1 MDLRTL
7 RYFVAAADAGS
18 LNAAAAAISVAQ
30 PALTRSIRQLEQELG
45 VKLLQ
50 RTPRGVHLTAA
61 GATLYA
67 AAQRML
73 REAQGVRRALEQQGS
88 AQESSVTLGAPP
100 TLARVLVPG
109 IFETCQRKIG
119 MKLAVRESFTPVL
132 WEWLAKGL
140 IDVAVITKT
149 DTVNRLPAML
159 QPLLAEPFALV
170 TQKSQ
175 RAGRIVR
182 VTDLPRFPLLM
193 TTLHRGIVSHEIA
206 ALGIQ
211 LNVEAE
217 IDSVDCIRELLLR
230 GHGATL
236 MPISVFKQPRMGSTL
251 TVSEVSGIQLNR
263 QLLIATRIENEQR
276 PLIAALK
283 DLIVEEAGV
292 LTGEGAFSFSSPK
305 KKRRS

>member
-30 PALTRSIRQLEQELG
+30 PALTRSIRQLEHELG

-73 REAQGVRRALEQQGS
+73 REAQGVRRALEQHGS

-109 IFETCQRKIG
+109 IFETCQRQIG
-119 MKLAVRESFTPVL
+119 MKLSVREAFTPVL
-132 WEWLAKGL
+132 LEWLAKGL
-140 IDVAVITKT
+140 VDVAVITKT
-149 DTVNRLPAML
+149 DMVNRSPVML

-175 RAGRIVR
+175 RVGRIVR
-182 VTDLPRFPLLM
+182 VTDLPKFPLLM
-193 TTLHRGIVSHEIA
+193 TTLHRGLVNSEIA
-206 ALGIQ
+206 AMGIQ

-217 IDSVDCIRELLLR
+217 IDSVDCIRELVLR
-230 GHGATL
+230 GKGTTL
-236 MPISVFKQPRMGSTL
+236 MPISVFKQLRMGSMLTL
-251 TVSEVSGIQLNR
+251 SEVSGIQLNR
-263 QLLIATRIENEQR
+263 QLLIATRVKIEQR

-283 DLIVEEAGV
+283 DLIIEEAGTLV
-292 LTGEGAFSFSSPK
+292 GEGVFSFSSPK
-305 KKRRS
+305 KKRRI

>member
-1 MDLRTL
+1 
-7 RYFVAAADAGS
+7 VAAADAGS

-30 PALTRSIRQLEQELG
+30 PALTRAIHQLEQALG
-45 VKLLQ
+45 VKVLQ

-73 REAQGVRRALEQQGS
+73 REAQEVRRALEQHSGV
-88 AQESSVTLGAPP
+88 QESSVTLGAPP

-109 IFETCQRKIG
+109 IFETCQRQIG
-119 MKLAVRESFTPVL
+119 LHLSVREAFTPVL
-132 WEWLAKGL
+132 LEWLAKGMV
-140 IDVAVITKT
+140 DVAVITRT
-149 DTVNRLPAML
+149 DIVDRSPVML

-175 RAGRIVR
+175 RVGPIVR
-182 VTDLPRFPLLM
+182 VTDLPKFPLLM
-193 TTLHRGIVSHEIA
+193 TSLHRGLVDGEIA

-230 GHGATL
+230 GKGATL
-236 MPISVFKQPRMGSTL
+236 MPISVFKQQRSGSMLTL
-251 TVSEVSGIQLNR
+251 SEVSGIQLNR
-263 QLLIATRIENEQR
+263 QLLIATRVDGEAR
-276 PLIAALK
+276 PLIATLK
-283 DLIVEEAGV
+283 DLIVEGAGV
-292 LTGEGAFSFSSPK
+292 LAGEGVFSFSSPG
-305 KKRRS
+305 KRSRR